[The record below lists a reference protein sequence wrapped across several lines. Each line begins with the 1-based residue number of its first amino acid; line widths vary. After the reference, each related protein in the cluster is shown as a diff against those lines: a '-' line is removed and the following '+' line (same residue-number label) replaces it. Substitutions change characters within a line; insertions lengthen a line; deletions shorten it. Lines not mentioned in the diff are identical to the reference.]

1 MSSPLPPPWSRFFLY
16 PQTVQSLSQ
25 TFQWAANEHKHEYED
40 EERTLHEYR
49 NRIQVYESQ
58 LPPGRNWEYYK
69 KAVNPYEWVYTQK
82 KYDGFPDSICLLRP
96 LSRSYFKMVEML
108 SLMGFFDA
116 PPHPVRSAHVCEGPG
131 GFIEALYDEC
141 AKRQWK
147 CHSATAMTLK
157 SHQTHVPGWRKAS
170 AFLRK
175 NRTVEILYGEDGT
188 GDIMKPENQQAFI
201 DHITQK
207 VDLFTADGGFDV
219 SYDYEKQE
227 VLVFPLLVA
236 SVKMGLEVLKKGGVF
251 LLKVFDFYHCG
262 TVDLLY
268 FLSCHFQEWTL
279 YKPSMSRPC
288 NPEHYFM
295 GKGFTGC
302 TDEVLDTMRIWCLL
316 LESHQPL
323 NRLFQEGYSHD
334 PAFLAYIEQQRTFSY
349 RSQLHYLGRVF
360 ERIDREQVH
369 LHTQQTMDV
378 SENERQSYE
387 WCVRFD
393 VPRCARPLTSS
404 PPSPGVGES
413 QNDRPVSCPRP
424 PTPDV
429 EKDVLPP
436 SGLAS

>member
-1 MSSPLPPPWSRFFLY
+1 
-16 PQTVQSLSQ
+16 
-25 TFQWAANEHKHEYED
+25 
-40 EERTLHEYR
+40 
-49 NRIQVYESQ
+49 
-58 LPPGRNWEYYK
+58 
-69 KAVNPYEWVYTQK
+69 
-82 KYDGFPDSICLLRP
+82 
-96 LSRSYFKMVEML
+96 
-108 SLMGFFDA
+108 
-116 PPHPVRSAHVCEGPG
+116 
-131 GFIEALYDEC
+131 
-141 AKRQWK
+141 
-147 CHSATAMTLK
+147 
-157 SHQTHVPGWRKAS
+157 
-170 AFLRK
+170 
-175 NRTVEILYGEDGT
+175 
-188 GDIMKPENQQAFI
+188 MKPENQQAFI

-251 LLKVFDFYHCG
+251 LLKVFDFYHRG

-288 NPEHYFM
+288 NPEHYFI

-323 NRLFQEGYSHD
+323 HRLFQEGYSYD
-334 PAFLAYIEQQRTFSY
+334 PAFLAYIEQQRTVSY

-360 ERIDREQVH
+360 ERIDKEQVH
-369 LHTQQTMDV
+369 PQTMDV

-393 VPRCARPLTSS
+393 VPRCARSLTSLV
-404 PPSPGVGES
+404 PSPAVGGS
-413 QNDRPVSCPRP
+413 QSDRPVSYPLP